1 MSASPFALNSMMSRT
16 LFAAIGV
23 LFSLLSVNATSDRTL
38 RFVQMIELGK
48 SCGTGAYTRV
58 NSFHFDDVHV
68 TLQDTVRGTE
78 SGSAK
83 NRPILQQWKGDYP
96 VLGLNRL
103 PKGQR
108 NAPVGYI
115 GDIDTFQSVW
125 QAFMPGTISP
135 KVDFAGDLIVFAR
148 NVRFYNSTSIA
159 SVKDEDGML
168 EVIAIETMSSLPIQD
183 KVSFAMALISRE
195 GAISLKTGNKS
206 LRIFVGGKT

>member
-1 MSASPFALNSMMSRT
+1 MTSRT
-16 LFAAIGV
+16 LFAAISV
-23 LFSLLSVNATSDRTL
+23 LFALLRVNAVSDRTL

-48 SCGTGAYTRV
+48 TCGTGAYTQV
-58 NSFHFDDVHV
+58 DSFHFDGVRT
-68 TLQDTVRGTE
+68 TLQDTVRGTDPG
-78 SGSAK
+78 SGK
-83 NRPILQQWKGDYP
+83 HRQILQQWKGDYP

-108 NAPVGYI
+108 NTPVGYI

-135 KVDFAGDLIVFAR
+135 KVDFAADLIVFAR

-183 KVSFAMALISRE
+183 KVSFAMALISRG
-195 GAISLKTGNKS
+195 GAISLKTRNKT
-206 LRIFVGGKT
+206 LRIFVEGTK